1 MTWKKSTGNGTA
13 AAASRARVQPD
24 KSVPAPPTPNFA
36 HEAAQ
41 RRDDVQALLD
51 DYVRQRDKALPA
63 SPPPGMPSAATLAA
77 APIRTTPP
85 LGGSAGM
92 MDRRLTAIEES
103 LARIEARLDEQV
115 GGGAQ
120 AVERLVEGLQN
131 LAASLRCPPR

>member
-13 AAASRARVQPD
+13 AAAARARVRPE
-24 KSVPAPPTPNFA
+24 KSEPAPPAPNFA

-41 RRDDVQALLD
+41 RRDDVQSLLE
-51 DYVRQRDKALPA
+51 DYVRQRDRTPPV

-85 LGGSAGM
+85 LGGSAGT

-103 LARIEARLDEQV
+103 LARIEARLDEQA

-131 LAASLRCPPR
+131 LAASLRHPQR